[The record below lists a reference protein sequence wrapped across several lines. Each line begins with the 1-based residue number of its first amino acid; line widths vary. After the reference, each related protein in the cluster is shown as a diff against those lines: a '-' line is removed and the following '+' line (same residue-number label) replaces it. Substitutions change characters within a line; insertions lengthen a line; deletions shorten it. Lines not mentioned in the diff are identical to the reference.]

1 MSNATSPAIISAPL
15 RAMKG
20 RMAAATRLCVLALA
34 LAVLSPSAALCAG
47 DDLKLALCKQVL
59 SRLLCKKVNE
69 FGYVG
74 KLGEGVYIISVFYAS
89 KNSEMLCAVTQDGQV
104 IVQDRT
110 WRPMRR
116 VVPYEYDAEGRCLL
130 ANYSSPECPVKAQLR
145 VCPAKTQLDAKEQVK
160 ETFWNRPIPTI
171 LEEEYKAMSGR
182 DQQNATAPQAPAES
196 GGK

>member
-1 MSNATSPAIISAPL
+1 MSTISTAIIRAPFWAL
-15 RAMKG
+15 KG
-20 RMAAATRLCVLALA
+20 RMAAASRLCALALA
-34 LAVLSPSAALCAG
+34 LAVLFPAAGLCAG

-59 SRLLCKKVNE
+59 SRMLCKKVNE

-89 KNSEMLCAVTQDGQV
+89 KNSELLCAVTQDGQV

-110 WRPMRR
+110 WRAMRR
-116 VVPYEYDAEGRCLL
+116 VVPYEPDAEGRCLV
-130 ANYSSPECPVKAQLR
+130 ANYSSPECPAKGQLR

-171 LEEEYKAMSGR
+171 LEEEYKAMTGR
-182 DQQNATAPQAPAES
+182 DQQNSTAPQPPAEG

>member
-1 MSNATSPAIISAPL
+1 MSTILTAFIRAPFG
-15 RAMKG
+15 AMKG
-20 RMAAATRLCVLALA
+20 RMAAASRLCVLALA
-34 LAVLSPSAALCAG
+34 LAVLFPSSGLCAG

-59 SRLLCKKVNE
+59 SRMLCKKVNE

-89 KNSEMLCAVTQDGQV
+89 KNSELLCAVTQDGQV

-110 WRPMRR
+110 WRAMRR
-116 VVPYEYDAEGRCLL
+116 VVPYEPDAEGRCLV
-130 ANYSSPECPVKAQLR
+130 ANYSSPECPVKGQLR
-145 VCPAKTQLDAKEQVK
+145 VCPAKTQLDAKDQVK

-171 LEEEYKAMSGR
+171 LEEEYKAMTGR
-182 DQQNATAPQAPAES
+182 DQQNSTAPQAPAEG